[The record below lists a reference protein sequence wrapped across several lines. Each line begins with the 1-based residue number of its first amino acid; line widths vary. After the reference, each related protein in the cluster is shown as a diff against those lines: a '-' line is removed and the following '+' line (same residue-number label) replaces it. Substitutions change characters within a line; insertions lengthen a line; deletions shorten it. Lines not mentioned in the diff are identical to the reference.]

1 LAGCDAFLASGRIA
15 CRPAVARRLA
25 MAPLGA
31 AGGDGEQEPLLLRAA
46 KGQEVERVPVW
57 MMRQAGRHMQAYR
70 ELVQDHPTFRER
82 SEVPDLSFEIS
93 MQPYRRYH
101 VDGVIL
107 FSDILTPLPGM
118 NVEFD
123 ILEKAGPVI
132 REPYRSQERVDTITK
147 IDPAK
152 ACPFVGEVLTR
163 LRAEVGNSATVLGFV
178 GLPFTLAT
186 YLVEGKSSQEYLEIK
201 KLAHNEPKVLHQML
215 QILAENIGDYAC
227 YMADSG
233 AQVIQ
238 IFDSWAA
245 TLSPRDYDEFCLP
258 YQKIVVQRLK
268 AKHPDLPIIMYIKNS
283 GALLE
288 RMAQSGVDMI
298 SVDWTVSLDDAKKR
312 LDAVRPG
319 IGVQGNLDPAILLS
333 QNPALIKERTEEI
346 LAMGGGQG
354 HVMNLGHGIEA
365 ATSEESTAFFV
376 DTVKAWR
383 P

>member
-1 LAGCDAFLASGRIA
+1 
-15 CRPAVARRLA
+15 
-25 MAPLGA
+25 
-31 AGGDGEQEPLLLRAA
+31 
-46 KGQEVERVPVW
+46 
-57 MMRQAGRHMQAYR
+57 
-70 ELVQDHPTFRER
+70 
-82 SEVPDLSFEIS
+82 
-93 MQPYRRYH
+93 
-101 VDGVIL
+101 
-107 FSDILTPLPGM
+107 
-118 NVEFD
+118 
-123 ILEKAGPVI
+123 
-132 REPYRSQERVDTITK
+132 
-147 IDPAK
+147 
-152 ACPFVGEVLTR
+152 
-163 LRAEVGNSATVLGFV
+163 
-178 GLPFTLAT
+178 
-186 YLVEGKSSQEYLEIK
+186 LEIK